1 MQWFLTPLGRA
12 VGGGVATAIGAG
24 LAMYANHTPLWLAPI
39 SGLGAGVALYFVF
52 TRRSKA

>member
-52 TRRSKA
+52 KRRSKA